1 MSCVG
6 ATLLL
11 STLIKRNTIVRKNT
25 LANLPFGI
33 SMKFLFGIFLFALL
47 ILPVIGFVDGLGY
60 KKNDNEFLDS
70 ARWIDG
76 K

>member
-1 MSCVG
+1 
-6 ATLLL
+6 
-11 STLIKRNTIVRKNT
+11 
-25 LANLPFGI
+25 
-33 SMKFLFGIFLFALL
+33 MKFLFAIFLVTLF

>member
-6 ATLLL
+6 ATQAFL
-11 STLIKRNTIVRKNT
+11 TRIKKDILEKRNT

-33 SMKFLFGIFLFALL
+33 SMKFIFALFVIAL
-47 ILPVIGFVDGLGY
+47 LVLPVIGFVDGLGY
-60 KKNDNEFLDS
+60 KKMDNEYLDS
-70 ARWIDG
+70 ARWVDG

>member
-1 MSCVG
+1 
-6 ATLLL
+6 
-11 STLIKRNTIVRKNT
+11 
-25 LANLPFGI
+25 
-33 SMKFLFGIFLFALL
+33 MKFIFAIFLIILF
-47 ILPVIGFVDGLGY
+47 ILPVIGFVDGLSY

>member
-6 ATLLL
+6 ATQAFL
-11 STLIKRNTIVRKNT
+11 TRIKKDILEKRNT

-33 SMKFLFGIFLFALL
+33 SMKFIFALFVIAL
-47 ILPVIGFVDGLGY
+47 LVLPVIGFVDGLGY
-60 KKNDNEFLDS
+60 KKNDNEFLDT